1 MSIPPPPGPHEPQD
15 PFRAPQ
21 APSSPGAQPPGGP
34 YGPYPQGP
42 YGAPYPGWGQGYTPY
57 NRQAPVNG
65 VAIAALVLGVM
76 CFLPAVG
83 LVLGI
88 VALVQIRR
96 KGERGKP
103 LAIVGAVL
111 SSLGLALW
119 IVSLS
124 TGAASAVW
132 DGFKEGLS
140 GNASL
145 SLEKGDCFD
154 VPGGDFDSEVYD
166 VDTVP
171 CSGVHDAE
179 VFAVVPVTGDTY
191 PGDSKV
197 ADLAEDRCWD
207 LQTAY
212 ATDPWALPDTIS
224 VYYLTPTSDT
234 WEFGDREIT
243 CTFADEDGS
252 GALTASL
259 RADASTLDADQ
270 LAFLHA
276 MNALDE
282 VLYQE
287 PDDYAEEDL
296 GTNQG
301 WAQDVHEALGTQ
313 VTALRAHTWPAAAQ
327 APVAALVKDMKAAQK
342 EWGKAA
348 AADDADAYYEHYD
361 AGYEYV
367 DGDTTVA
374 ARRALGLATTP
385 PTYDD
390 GSGDGSRDGSG
401 DGSEDGGSGSD
412 AGGEGA
418 SV

>member
-1 MSIPPPPGPHEPQD
+1 
-15 PFRAPQ
+15 
-21 APSSPGAQPPGGP
+21 
-34 YGPYPQGP
+34 
-42 YGAPYPGWGQGYTPY
+42 
-57 NRQAPVNG
+57 

-252 GALTASL
+252 GALTTSL

-276 MNALDE
+276 MNAIDE

-287 PDDYAEEDL
+287 PEDYAEEDL

-313 VTALRAHTWPAAAQ
+313 VTALRAHTWPTAAQ

-390 GSGDGSRDGSG
+390 GSGDGSG

-412 AGGEGA
+412 SGGEGA

>member
-154 VPGGDFDSEVYD
+154 VPGATSTPRSTTSTPSPAPVS
-166 VDTVP
+166 TTP
-171 CSGVHDAE
+171 RCSRS
-179 VFAVVPVTGDTY
+179 Y
-191 PGDSKV
+191 RSPG
-197 ADLAEDRCWD
+197 
-207 LQTAY
+207 
-212 ATDPWALPDTIS
+212 
-224 VYYLTPTSDT
+224 TPTP
-234 WEFGDREIT
+234 
-243 CTFADEDGS
+243 A
-252 GALTASL
+252 TARS
-259 RADASTLDADQ
+259 RTSPRTAAGTYRPRTRRTRGPCPTPSAST
-270 LAFLHA
+270 
-276 MNALDE
+276 
-282 VLYQE
+282 
-287 PDDYAEEDL
+287 
-296 GTNQG
+296 T
-301 WAQDVHEALGTQ
+301 
-313 VTALRAHTWPAAAQ
+313 
-327 APVAALVKDMKAAQK
+327 
-342 EWGKAA
+342 
-348 AADDADAYYEHYD
+348 
-361 AGYEYV
+361 
-367 DGDTTVA
+367 
-374 ARRALGLATTP
+374 
-385 PTYDD
+385 
-390 GSGDGSRDGSG
+390 
-401 DGSEDGGSGSD
+401 
-412 AGGEGA
+412 
-418 SV
+418 